1 MDLSKRLA
9 NKSIIVTGAASG
21 IGRAVALRFA
31 GEGAHVILFDR
42 NSDGMEDTRYEIRH
56 LQAQSKGVTVE
67 LTQPEAVALAVEIAL
82 EVTGELHGVFN
93 VAGGSGRRFGDGPV
107 DACTIEGWEQTI
119 ALNLTSTFLMCK
131 YTVPHLLKTRGAIV
145 NLSSVLGI
153 VGGDEDFA
161 THAYAA
167 SKSGIIGLSRSMAS
181 YYAPQGL
188 RVNVVAPGLI
198 ATAMSQ
204 RAQQDEHILNRLPQL
219 QPLTGT
225 MGAPDDIAA
234 AAAYLLSDDARFVTG
249 TVLTVDGGWTTR

>member
-9 NKSIIVTGAASG
+9 NKSIIITGAASG
-21 IGRAVALRFA
+21 IGRAAALRFA
-31 GEGAHVILFDR
+31 SEGARVILFDR
-42 NSDGMEDTRYEIRH
+42 NLDGLEDTRYEITH
-56 LQAQSKGVTVE
+56 LKGECQLVTVE
-67 LTQPEAVALAVEIAL
+67 LTQPEAVALAVEIAVEASGTL
-82 EVTGELHGVFN
+82 DGVFN

-107 DACTIEGWEQTI
+107 DSCTIEGWEQTI

-131 YTVPHLLKTRGAIV
+131 YTVPHLLKARGAIV
-145 NLSSVLGI
+145 NLSSVLGL

-167 SKSGIIGLSRSMAS
+167 SKSGVIGLSRSMAS

-198 ATAMSQ
+198 ATAMSK
-204 RAQQDEHILNRLPQL
+204 RAQQDEHILSRLQQL

-234 AAAYLLSDDARFVTG
+234 AAAYLLSDDAHFVTG
-249 TVLTVDGGWTTR
+249 SVLTVDGGWTVR